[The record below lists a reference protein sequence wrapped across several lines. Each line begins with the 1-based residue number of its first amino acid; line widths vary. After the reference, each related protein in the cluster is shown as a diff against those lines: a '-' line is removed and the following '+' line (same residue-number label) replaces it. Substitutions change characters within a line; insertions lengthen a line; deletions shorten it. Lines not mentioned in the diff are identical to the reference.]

1 MPANHADLY
10 HRSRIGLQS
19 VRNDLSRAT
28 VPLRQSRT
36 FVARGRDDGVENL
49 AFMIDGDATEGVA
62 YGSRRQ
68 ISGQSVHQNR
78 TVS

>member
-1 MPANHADLY
+1 V
-10 HRSRIGLQS
+10 RSLGDCCFGDQNGARL
-19 VRNDLSRAT
+19 
-28 VPLRQSRT
+28 
-36 FVARGRDDGVENL
+36 VARGRDDGVENL